1 MVALEERTD
10 GTDDISV
17 FDKIRTNKL
26 ASQVDGT
33 DLIVDED
40 FAMAEGKNILTGTT
54 TGSRFSTTASQK
66 IAFHGSTPIVQAV
79 LATGSTND
87 QIITALQNLGLV
99 KQS

>member
-1 MVALEERTD
+1 MSESEVFTSIRVKELSVNSITSGAS
-10 GTDDISV
+10 GTDIDI
-17 FDKIRTNKL
+17 K
-26 ASQVDGT
+26 
-33 DLIVDED
+33 ED
-40 FAMAEGKNILTGTT
+40 ILFTEGKNIVTGTS

-87 QIITALQNLGLV
+87 QIILALQNLGLV

>member
-1 MVALEERTD
+1 MSSNTD
-10 GTDDISV
+10 VFEAIAVKELLVSSIDSGGGGVDI
-17 FDKIRTNKL
+17 DIK
-26 ASQVDGT
+26 
-33 DLIVDED
+33 ED
-40 FAMAEGKNILTGTT
+40 ILFAEGKNMVTGTT
-54 TGSRFSTTASQK
+54 TGTRFSTTASQK